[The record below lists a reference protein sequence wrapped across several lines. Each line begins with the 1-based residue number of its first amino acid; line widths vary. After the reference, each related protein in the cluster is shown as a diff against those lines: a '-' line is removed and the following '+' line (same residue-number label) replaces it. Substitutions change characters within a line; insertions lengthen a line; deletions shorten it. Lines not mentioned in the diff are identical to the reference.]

1 MEKPFDE
8 WNEVKKSIHTKEERL
23 YFREGEIWWVNLGVN
38 IDFEIDGKGKG
49 YTRPVI
55 ILKKYNQYSF
65 LALPLSTSKKI
76 HKYHAPIGMV
86 ANKEAIANLSQ
97 MRNIDSKRLVKKIG
111 HMARELFQE
120 IKKKTNFGIVFGF

>member
-1 MEKPFDE
+1 MEKNFDQ
-8 WNEVKKSIHTKEERL
+8 WNEVKKSIHAKEGRL

-38 IDFEIDGKGKG
+38 IDFEMDGKGKE

-55 ILKKYNQYSF
+55 VVKKYNQYLF
-65 LALPLSTSKKI
+65 LAIPLSTSKKI
-76 HKYHAPIGMV
+76 NKYHIPIGMV
-86 ANKEAIANLSQ
+86 ANKEAIANVSQ

-120 IKKKTNFGIVFGF
+120 IKKKASLVNFG

>member
-1 MEKPFDE
+1 MDKDFDE
-8 WNEVKKSIHTKEERL
+8 WNEVKKAIHAKEERL

-38 IDFEIDGKGKG
+38 IDFEIDGKGKE
-49 YTRPVI
+49 YARPVI
-55 ILKKYNQYSF
+55 VVKKYNQYSF

-76 HKYHAPIGMV
+76 HRYHVPIGMV
-86 ANKEAIANLSQ
+86 ANKEAVVNLSQ

-120 IKKKTNFGIVFGF
+120 VKQKASLVNFG